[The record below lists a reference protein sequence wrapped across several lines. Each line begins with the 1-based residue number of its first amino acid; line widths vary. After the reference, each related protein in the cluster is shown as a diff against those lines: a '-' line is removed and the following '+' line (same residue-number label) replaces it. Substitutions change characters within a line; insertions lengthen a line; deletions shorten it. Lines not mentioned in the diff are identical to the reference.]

1 MLVCIPA
8 MKTQRNSNG
17 FTLIELL
24 VVITIIAILASLV
37 FTGMAKARATANQN
51 SSMNNLRQWGVAFNG
66 SLTDFDNR
74 LPTTGMN
81 GESVD
86 LKDKDAWFNRLPG
99 YIKEVPLM
107 DPLADAATPKPG
119 QKSVWINPAVPR
131 ADVERLMKLPN
142 QWLFSYAMNGWL
154 TTASEPTLAS
164 NRIESA
170 SSTVLMG
177 EQGDDKPELRTESI
191 RAYFGSDDVLK
202 SKENFAHF
210 LFCDG
215 HVALV
220 KRSTFDPR
228 FAQGTDNP
236 SSAETVSAGFSYV
249 PFVGAVFE

>member
-1 MLVCIPA
+1 
-8 MKTQRNSNG
+8 MKNHRNSNA

-51 SSMNNLRQWGVAFNG
+51 TSMNNLRQWGVAFNG

-74 LPTTGMN
+74 LPTTGMT
-81 GESVD
+81 GETVD
-86 LKDKDAWFNRLPG
+86 LMDKDAWFNRLPA
-99 YIKEVPLM
+99 YIKEVSLM
-107 DPLADAATPKPG
+107 DPLAVTNAPKPG
-119 QKSVWINPAVPR
+119 QKSVWINPAVPPT
-131 ADVERLMKLPN
+131 DVERLMKLPE

-154 TTASEPTLAS
+154 TSASEPNLPT

-177 EQGDDKPELRTESI
+177 EQGDEKSELRTESI

-202 SKENFAHF
+202 SKENSAHF

-228 FAQGTDNP
+228 FVQGKDSPVSTD
-236 SSAETVSAGFSYV
+236 AVSPGFSYV
-249 PFVGAVFE
+249 PFVGAVAE

>member
-1 MLVCIPA
+1 
-8 MKTQRNSNG
+8 MKNHRNLNA

-51 SSMNNLRQWGVAFNG
+51 TSMNNLRQWGVAFNG
-66 SLTDFDNR
+66 SLADFDNR
-74 LPTTGMN
+74 LPTTGMT
-81 GESVD
+81 GGSVD

-107 DPLADAATPKPG
+107 DPLALAATPKSG
-119 QKSVWINPAVPR
+119 QKSVWVNPAVPR
-131 ADVERLMKLPN
+131 ADTERLMKLPE

-154 TTASEPTLAS
+154 SSASEPNLPT

-177 EQGDDKPELRTESI
+177 EQGDDKPELHTESI
-191 RAYFGSDDVLK
+191 RAYFGSEDVLN

-228 FAQGTDNP
+228 FVQGADSP
-236 SSAETVSAGFSYV
+236 VSADAVSAGFSYI
-249 PFVGAVFE
+249 PFVGAVSE